1 MKERYY
7 AELDT
12 ISNNYNRLIKI
23 EEADNLDK
31 TTYIYESN
39 LSNWIQNKYFLE
51 LQFDRKIYDEVSKDI
66 AYTLISRWE
75 KDSFFSNA

>member
-12 ISNNYNRLIKI
+12 ISNNYIRLIKI
-23 EEADNLDK
+23 EETDNLDK

-39 LSNWIQNKYFLE
+39 LNKWMQSKYFLE
-51 LQFDRKIYDEVSKDI
+51 LQFDKTIYDEVSKDV

-75 KDSFFSNA
+75 KDLFF